1 MKMKTIKRIFSSKTM
16 WGHLTLLLVATVLV
30 TAFLYIFAIPLAF
43 WSIYGAGASS
53 ERIDRL
59 PLVIFISEWLPL
71 IVALS
76 FLCFSS
82 VRSVRNGNLSAAKS
96 YLCIIPLLLLL
107 YLLRMPILDVMFTIF
122 Q

>member
-1 MKMKTIKRIFSSKTM
+1 MKTTIKRIFSNETK
-16 WGHLTLLLVATVLV
+16 WGHLTFLLAATVLG
-30 TAFLYIFAIPLAF
+30 TAFLYIFVIPVVF

-59 PLVIFISEWLPL
+59 PLAIFISEWLPL
-71 IVALS
+71 IVALI
-76 FLCFSS
+76 FLWFSS
-82 VRSVRNGNLSAAKS
+82 GRSVRNGNLSAAKS